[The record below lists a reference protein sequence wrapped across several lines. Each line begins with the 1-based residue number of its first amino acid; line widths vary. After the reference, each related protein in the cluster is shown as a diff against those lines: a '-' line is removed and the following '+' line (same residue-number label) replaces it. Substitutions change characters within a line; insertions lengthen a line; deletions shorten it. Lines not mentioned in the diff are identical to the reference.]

1 MGTALGHFV
10 EAQRGSKFT
19 PEAFKPQDREFLLTH
34 LPQGVRQT
42 SSPAYPFP
50 VMQIGEDM

>member
-1 MGTALGHFV
+1 VALGLFV